1 MTAPRNQLTK
11 KVTEAFAT
19 PWDPDRP
26 TRVEIVESDGLVGL
40 RFFAQRRSGEW
51 ALVHEEPSVYL
62 ASETDADDLL
72 ARGLSIFLM
81 KHPTWPV

>member
-1 MTAPRNQLTK
+1 MTTPRAWLAK
-11 KVTEAFAT
+11 KLSEAVAT

-26 TRVEIVESDGLVGL
+26 TRVELVDQGGLAGL
-40 RFFAQRRSGEW
+40 RFFALKRSGEW
-51 ALVHEEPSVYL
+51 VMVHEEPPVPL

-72 ARGLSIFLM
+72 ARGLSTFLM